1 MRRKHCGPPADSSQ
15 GIAIL
20 VFLSAGQKASPSTN
34 KPGQGPTHQPPS
46 PNQLAKIPMMD
57 WTLSINKPTTNQQAN
72 NSQTDEPAD
81 KPPLSTNQGHPA
93 IVTTNLIQSDSD
105 WLRFR

>member
-1 MRRKHCGPPADSSQ
+1 
-15 GIAIL
+15 
-20 VFLSAGQKASPSTN
+20 
-34 KPGQGPTHQPPS
+34 
-46 PNQLAKIPMMD
+46 MMD

-81 KPPLSTNQGHPA
+81 KPLLLMNQGHPA